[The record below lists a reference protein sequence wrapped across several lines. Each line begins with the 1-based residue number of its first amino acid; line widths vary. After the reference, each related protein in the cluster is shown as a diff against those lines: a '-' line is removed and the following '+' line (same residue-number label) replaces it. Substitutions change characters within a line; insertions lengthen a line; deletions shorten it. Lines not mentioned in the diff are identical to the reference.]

1 METRRMSEAIN
12 VRHVSFRQVL
22 SSALTQFIDNSEV
35 EDTEHASDLAE
46 AQRMLDMV
54 NGALAGVRTLLMEG
68 S

>member
-1 METRRMSEAIN
+1 MSEAIN
-12 VRHVSFRQVL
+12 VRHMSFRQLFVL

-46 AQRMLDMV
+46 TQRMLDMV